1 MRITF
6 AGPNTVTFDENTR
19 TLTGLA
25 VPYGPAG
32 NGWTFTQGSLSWG
45 DVSRVKLAVNHD
57 YSKII
62 GVATDL
68 TDTPAGLMAS
78 FRLPNTA
85 AADAAIA
92 DVKAGLLDGLSVGV
106 EITDYTPGDYRTG
119 EPDAVVAAQLREV
132 SLTGVPAF
140 DDARVTALA
149 AQYGTTTTN
158 QEDRRMAPTDQAA
171 PAAETVETAPDA
183 SAAAVS
189 TFAAPAAT
197 TAAPAAPAPVAFHA
211 PARTGR
217 EESPYIFGVKGS
229 YLRDLFAVKNGTAT
243 EQQRQ
248 DMARFDAM
256 TADLK
261 RGMAQFAAGDPLLKS
276 GTAGQLW
283 QNGYRPDLLVGELD
297 LGRPI
302 CSVFQRVAIENNNPF
317 MIPTFSQTDG
327 VVAAHSAGTAG
338 TDAAVITVGSV
349 TVTPAA
355 YSGFIDVGR
364 ELIDA
369 GSPNVDSM
377 LLDSIGLHYRNIV
390 EGVAKTAL
398 ETAGNATA
406 DASAPTTGALLLTT
420 LLQHQS
426 TIVTSYGSGADAHL
440 VATDAYNAGVKAVD
454 TTGRQLFPYIGPTN
468 AAGQTGNAG
477 STLAVNGVPVIPSP
491 LMTAKKI
498 HTVKRDAF
506 LVAES
511 PMLTFTFD
519 QPNGPGTVRLA
530 AYGYFAFAS
539 TRKLGNIQST
549 SGVWT

>member
-6 AGPNTVTFDENTR
+6 DRPATVTFDESTR

-32 NGWTFTQGSLSWG
+32 NGWTFAPGSLSWS
-45 DVSRVKLAVNHD
+45 DVARVKLAVNHD
-57 YSKII
+57 YSKIV

-68 TDTPAGLMAS
+68 TDTPDGLLAS

-85 AADAAIA
+85 DADAAIA

-106 EITDYTPGDYRTG
+106 EITDYTPGNMDTG
-119 EPDAVVAAQLREV
+119 AAATITAATLREV

-149 AQYGTTTTN
+149 AQYGTTTTTN
-158 QEDRRMAPTDQAA
+158 QEDRRMAPTEQ
-171 PAAETVETAPDA
+171 
-183 SAAAVS
+183 
-189 TFAAPAAT
+189 AAPAAT
-197 TAAPAAPAPVAFHA
+197 TDTPVSVTMESDAASFSTAPAPAAAAAPVPFTA

-217 EESPYIFGVKGS
+217 EESPYVFGAKGA
-229 YLRDLFAVKNGTAT
+229 YLRDLFAVQTGNAT
-243 EQQRQ
+243 DAQRA
-248 DMARFDAM
+248 DVARFQAM
-256 TADLK
+256 TQDFQRKLST
-261 RGMAQFAAGDPLLKS
+261 FAAGDPLLKS

-302 CSVFQRVAIENNNPF
+302 CSTFQRTQIDNNNPF
-317 MIPTFSQTDG
+317 MIPVFSQTDG
-327 VVAAHSAGTAG
+327 VVAAHTPGTAG

-349 TVTPAA
+349 TVTPSG

-369 GSPNVDSM
+369 GSPAIDAM
-377 LLDSIGLHYRNIV
+377 LMGSIALHYRNIV

-406 DASAPTTGALLLTT
+406 DASAPTTGATLLTT

-454 TTGRQLFPYIGPTN
+454 TTGRQLFPYAGSTN
-468 AAGQTGNAG
+468 SAGQTGTAG
-477 STLAVNGVPVIPSP
+477 STLSVNGVPVIPSA

-511 PMLTFTFD
+511 PLLTFSFD
-519 QPNGPGTVRLA
+519 QVNGPGMVRLA
-530 AYGYFAFAS
+530 AFAYFAFTS

-549 SGVWT
+549 SGIWT

>member
-6 AGPNTVTFDENTR
+6 DAPHTVTFDENTR

-32 NGWTFTQGSLSWG
+32 NGWTFAPGSLSWS
-45 DVSRVKLAVNHD
+45 DTSRVKLAVNHD
-57 YSKII
+57 YSKIV

-68 TDTPAGLMAS
+68 RDTPDGLIAS
-78 FRLPNTA
+78 FRLPNTD
-85 AADAAIA
+85 AADKAIA

-106 EITDYTPGDYRTG
+106 QITDYTPGNMDTG
-119 EPDAVVAAQLREV
+119 TPDTITAATLREV

-149 AQYGTTTTN
+149 AQYGSTTTN

-171 PAAETVETAPDA
+171 PAATTDAPVSVSMEATPDA
-183 SAAAVS
+183 FAVAP
-189 TFAAPAAT
+189 TVPAPAD
-197 TAAPAAPAPVAFHA
+197 PVPFHA

-217 EESPYIFGVKGS
+217 EESPYIFGQKGS
-229 YLRDLFAVKNGTAT
+229 YLKDLFAVKNGTASPD
-243 EQQRQ
+243 QREN
-248 DMARFDAM
+248 MARYEAM
-256 TADLK
+256 TADFQRKLT
-261 RGMAQFAAGDPLLKS
+261 QFAAGDPLLRS

-283 QNGYRPDLLVGELD
+283 QNGYRPDLLVGEID

-302 CSVFQRVAIENNNPF
+302 CSVFERVQIDNNNPF

-327 VVAAHSAGTAG
+327 VVAAHTPGTAG
-338 TDAAVITVGSV
+338 TDAAVITVGAV
-349 TVTPAA
+349 TVTPSG
-355 YSGFIDVGR
+355 YSGFVDVGR

-369 GSPNVDSM
+369 GSPQVDAM
-377 LLDSIGLHYRNIV
+377 LLKSIALHYRNIV

-406 DASAPTTGALLLTT
+406 DASAPTTGAGLMTT

-426 TIVTSYGSGADAHL
+426 TIVTSYGEAADAHL
-440 VATDAYNAGVKAVD
+440 VATDAYNAGAKAVD
-454 TTGRQLFPYIGPTN
+454 TTGRPLFPYQDSVNSVGV
-468 AAGQTGNAG
+468 AGRGAT
-477 STLAVNGVPVIPSP
+477 TLAVNGVPVIPSA

-506 LVAES
+506 VVAES
-511 PMLTFTFD
+511 PLLTFSFD
-519 QPNGPGTVRLA
+519 QVNGPGMVRLA
-530 AYGYFAFAS
+530 AFAYFAFAS

-549 SGVWT
+549 SGTWV

>member
-6 AGPNTVTFDENTR
+6 DAPNTVTFDEQTR
-19 TLTGLA
+19 TLSGLA

-32 NGWTFTQGSLSWG
+32 NGWTFAPGSLSWG

-57 YSKII
+57 YSRIV

-68 TDTPAGLMAS
+68 QDTPAGLLAS
-78 FRLPNTA
+78 FRLPNTP

-106 EITDYTPGDYRTG
+106 EITDYTPGNYDQGT
-119 EPDAVVAAQLREV
+119 PDTVTAAHLREV

-149 AQYGTTTTN
+149 AQYGTTTTPN
-158 QEDRRMAPTDQAA
+158 QEDRRMAPIDQADTSAAVESETSATLTADPATFAAQPA
-171 PAAETVETAPDA
+171 PAA
-183 SAAAVS
+183 AAA
-189 TFAAPAAT
+189 
-197 TAAPAAPAPVAFHA
+197 PVPFHA

-217 EESPYIFGVKGS
+217 EESPYVFGARGA
-229 YLRDLFAVKNGTAT
+229 YLRDLFAVRNGTAT
-243 EQQRQ
+243 DQQRA
-248 DMARFDAM
+248 DIARFDAM
-256 TADLK
+256 SADLR
-261 RGMAQFAAGDPLLKS
+261 RGLANFAAGDPLLKS

-302 CSVFQRVAIENNNPF
+302 CSVFQRVSIDNNNPF

-327 VVAAHSAGTAG
+327 VVAAHSAGSAG

-349 TVTPAA
+349 TVTPSA

-369 GSPNVDSM
+369 GSPAIDSM
-377 LLDSIGLHYRNIV
+377 LLDSIALHYRNIV

-406 DASAPTTGALLLTT
+406 DASAPTTGATLLTT
-420 LLQHQS
+420 LLQHQA
-426 TIVTSYGSGADAHL
+426 TILTSYGSGADAHL

-454 TTGRQLFPYIGPTN
+454 TTGRQLFAYQGAMN
-468 AAGQTGNAG
+468 AAGQTGNA
-477 STLAVNGVPVIPSP
+477 SASLSVNGVPVIPST

-498 HTVKRDAF
+498 HTVKRDSF

-511 PMLTFTFD
+511 PMLTFAFD
-519 QPNGPGTVRLA
+519 QPNGPGMVRLA
-530 AYGYFAFAS
+530 AFGYFAFAS

-549 SGVWT
+549 AGAAWT

>member
-6 AGPNTVTFDENTR
+6 DRPATVTFDENTR

-32 NGWTFTQGSLSWG
+32 NGWTFAPGSLSWS

-57 YSKII
+57 YSKIV

-68 TDTPAGLMAS
+68 RDTPDGLLAS

-106 EITDYTPGDYRTG
+106 EITDYTPGNYDTG
-119 EPDAVVAAQLREV
+119 AADTITAATLREV

-171 PAAETVETAPDA
+171 PAATTDAP
-183 SAAAVS
+183 VS
-189 TFAAPAAT
+189 VAMTEDVQTFAVAPTVPAPAD
-197 TAAPAAPAPVAFHA
+197 PVPFHA

-217 EESPYIFGVKGS
+217 EESPYVFGVRGA
-229 YLRDLFAVKNGTAT
+229 YLRDLFAVKSGNAT
-243 EQQRQ
+243 DQQRADQ
-248 DMARFDAM
+248 ARFAAM
-256 TADLK
+256 TAEFQRKL
-261 RGMAQFAAGDPLLKS
+261 ATFAAGDPLLKP

-302 CSVFQRVAIENNNPF
+302 CSAFQRTNIDNNSPF

-327 VVAAHSAGTAG
+327 VVAAHTPGTAG

-349 TVTPAA
+349 TVTPSG

-369 GSPNVDSM
+369 GSPQIDSM

-406 DASAPTTGALLLTT
+406 DASAPTTGATLLTA

-454 TTGRQLFPYIGPTN
+454 TTGRQLFPYAGATN
-468 AAGQTGNAG
+468 AAGTTGTAG
-477 STLAVNGVPVIPSP
+477 STLSVNGVPVIPSA

-511 PMLTFTFD
+511 PLLTFNFD
-519 QPNGPGTVRLA
+519 QVNGPGMVRLA
-530 AYGYFAFAS
+530 AFGYFAFAS

-549 SGVWT
+549 AGVWA